1 MKVCPV
7 NNLIVKAYSKD
18 LQQAK
23 KILKLQLF
31 DFAEAFSSISL
42 GTTVMH
48 KKTGNNGCANYF
60 GGGMLTGCIMGNVK
74 IVNSIVLLSLV
85 SLTSGPRLSP

>member
-31 DFAEAFSSISL
+31 DFA
-42 GTTVMH
+42 
-48 KKTGNNGCANYF
+48 
-60 GGGMLTGCIMGNVK
+60 
-74 IVNSIVLLSLV
+74 
-85 SLTSGPRLSP
+85 